1 MTYEYII
8 TLFFTF
14 VVLMIFAAIILVVME
29 KRKINEKLFYYK
41 VFCEMISLQEMYY
54 EFLRSGKLEKFVHI
68 NQYLEQNDNLIYTII
83 NNQDYLF
90 KTVKFIKISKND
102 KFLKSLLNE
111 IAECKDKD
119 ILSLVVK
126 RINIINELV
135 RLKTPFRYMI
145 NILKKILCVRFLEFT
160 IKLLKFLS
168 AIGRKQKKY
177 LSRVEII
184 LRSDEEVRPYVN
196 LK

>member
-1 MTYEYII
+1 M
-8 TLFFTF
+8 
-14 VVLMIFAAIILVVME
+14 
-29 KRKINEKLFYYK
+29 
-41 VFCEMISLQEMYY
+41 
-54 EFLRSGKLEKFVHI
+54 
-68 NQYLEQNDNLIYTII
+68 
-83 NNQDYLF
+83 
-90 KTVKFIKISKND
+90 KFIKISKND

-177 LSRVEII
+177 LSRIEII